1 LKTKTAPFLA
11 LLLLCLLWAAASLRS
26 DLLPGSTASGSSSSV
41 VRQAI
46 PLALL
51 AGIMAVAAFVRKAS
65 WPRGSVLGSTILAGI
80 GLFAAP
86 SLLIE
91 IAKGNI
97 DDITRVALFSLTP
110 VFAVVFEPYL
120 GTGSTS
126 QQRGGLA
133 ASLTAVCGTLL
144 VFPFNVPQS
153 GVAVLAVSG
162 ILAAVASVAAANCLC
177 VRLVCEQPAP
187 SALSFAAVAA
197 GSAAVAL
204 VAWSALFQRPTWT
217 SPRVDVWTGFDL
229 LTLVLLFWLLR
240 RMTAVRMTTRFL
252 IAPLLANLAGL
263 AFLHPGV
270 QARGWLGLLL
280 IAAGSGWLLFGPE
293 DEPER
298 TGSSLGINQR

>member
-1 LKTKTAPFLA
+1 
-11 LLLLCLLWAAASLRS
+11 
-26 DLLPGSTASGSSSSV
+26 
-41 VRQAI
+41 
-46 PLALL
+46 
-51 AGIMAVAAFVRKAS
+51 MAVAAFVRKAS

-91 IAKGNI
+91 IARGNI

-133 ASLTAVCGTLL
+133 ASLIAVCGTLL
-144 VFPFNVPQS
+144 VFPFNVPQT
-153 GVAVLAVSG
+153 GAAVLGFSG
-162 ILAAVASVAAANCLC
+162 ILAAVASVAAANCFSVGLAC
-177 VRLVCEQPAP
+177 KQTGPA
-187 SALSFAAVAA
+187 AFSFAAVAA
-197 GSAAVAL
+197 GSAAVVLA
-204 VAWSALFQRPTWT
+204 ACGAIFERHTWS
-217 SPRVDVWTGFDL
+217 SPRIDVWTSLDL
-229 LTLVLLFWLLR
+229 LTLVLLFWLMR

-298 TGSSLGINQR
+298 TGSSLGIN

>member
-1 LKTKTAPFLA
+1 
-11 LLLLCLLWAAASLRS
+11 
-26 DLLPGSTASGSSSSV
+26 
-41 VRQAI
+41 
-46 PLALL
+46 
-51 AGIMAVAAFVRKAS
+51 
-65 WPRGSVLGSTILAGI
+65 VLGSTVLAGI

-120 GTGSTS
+120 GSGSTS
-126 QQRGGLA
+126 QQEGGLA
-133 ASLTAVCGTLL
+133 ASLIAVCGTLL
-144 VFPFNVPQS
+144 VFPVNVPKS
-153 GVAVLAVSG
+153 GAAVLACVG
-162 ILAAVASVAAANCLC
+162 ILAAAASVAAANCFS
-177 VRLVCEQPAP
+177 VRLACERSVP
-187 SALSFAAVAA
+187 SALSFAAVAT
-197 GSAAVAL
+197 GSAAVVFA
-204 VAWSALFQRPTWT
+204 AWSAIFERHTRS
-217 SPRVDVWTGFDL
+217 SPRIDVWTALDL
-229 LTLVLLFWLLR
+229 LALALLFWLMR

-252 IAPLLANLAGL
+252 IAPLLANMAGL

-298 TGSSLGINQR
+298 TGSSLGIN

>member
-1 LKTKTAPFLA
+1 M
-11 LLLLCLLWAAASLRS
+11 
-26 DLLPGSTASGSSSSV
+26 
-41 VRQAI
+41 

-51 AGIMAVAAFVRKAS
+51 AGISAVAAFLRKAP
-65 WPRGSVLGSTILAGI
+65 WPRGSVLGSTVLAGI

-120 GTGSTS
+120 GSGSTS
-126 QQRGGLA
+126 QQEGGLA
-133 ASLTAVCGTLL
+133 ASLIAVCGTLL
-144 VFPFNVPQS
+144 VFPVNVPKS
-153 GVAVLAVSG
+153 GAAVLACVG
-162 ILAAVASVAAANCLC
+162 ILAAAASVAAANCFS
-177 VRLVCEQPAP
+177 VRLACERSVP
-187 SALSFAAVAA
+187 SALSFAAVAT
-197 GSAAVAL
+197 GSAAVVFA
-204 VAWSALFQRPTWT
+204 AWSAIFERHTRS
-217 SPRVDVWTGFDL
+217 SPRIDVWTALDL
-229 LTLVLLFWLLR
+229 LALVLLFWLMR

-280 IAAGSGWLLFGPE
+280 IAVGSGWLLLGPE
-293 DEPER
+293 DEPEG
-298 TGSSLGINQR
+298 TSSSLGIN

>member
-1 LKTKTAPFLA
+1 MAPILA
-11 LLLLCLLWAAASLRS
+11 LLFLCLLWASGSLRS
-26 DLLPGSTASGSSSSV
+26 DLLPGSTPSGSSSSV

-46 PLALL
+46 PLAIL
-51 AGIMAVAAFVRKAS
+51 AGISAVAAFVRKAS
-65 WPRGSVLGSTILAGI
+65 WPHGSVLGSTILAGV

-120 GTGSTS
+120 GSGSAS

-133 ASLTAVCGTLL
+133 ASLIAVCGTLL

-153 GVAVLAVSG
+153 GAAVLAFSG
-162 ILAAVASVAAANCLC
+162 ILAAVASVAAANCLS
-177 VRLVCEQPAP
+177 VRLVREQPAG
-187 SALSFAAVAA
+187 SSFSFAAIAA

-204 VAWSALFQRPTWT
+204 GVWSAVFERHAWS
-217 SPRVDVWTGFDL
+217 SPRVDVWTVLDL
-229 LTLVLLFWLLR
+229 LALVLLFWLMR
-240 RMTAVRMTTRFL
+240 HMTAMRMTTRFL

-270 QARGWLGLLL
+270 QARGWLGLSL

-298 TGSSLGINQR
+298 TGSSLGIN